1 MPKKVPVL
9 ELYDMANGNARF
21 RRGNAISWS
30 VLTSSAAQP
39 VTPSGPA
46 RAALIVKAEQ
56 GEAPAASDSAVHPRP
71 QCPYSAL
78 HGRLRLELGPDVR
91 PRQDHEGLHDLPKL
105 CHCLHNLYPPEIRF
119 AIVFDNFSSRH
130 STRSALGMGD
140 WADVNNVELTGMR
153 IHANRMNLMEGQFQ
167 ALRYFTLDDTDHH
180 SHGEQ
185 KVGCLAL
192 QPPPPPHRNEVAG
205 EVATALRGPFLVRLW
220 SAMLAS
226 TYELEGAL
234 MGRCG
239 SARAPG
245 HGSIWTR
252 SSRFS
257 DVNVF

>member
-1 MPKKVPVL
+1 MVVRALAATGIVQAAEKIQPDHWHGL
-9 ELYDMANGNARF
+9 RCQRRYRCSSSTTWLMATPDSAGATRS
-21 RRGNAISWS
+21 SWS

-56 GEAPAASDSAVHPRP
+56 GEAPAASDSAVHPRS

-130 STRSALGMGD
+130 STRCALGMGD

-205 EVATALRGPFLVRLW
+205 EVATHFAALFWLRLCR
-220 SAMLAS
+220 
-226 TYELEGAL
+226 
-234 MGRCG
+234 RC
-239 SARAPG
+239 
-245 HGSIWTR
+245 
-252 SSRFS
+252 
-257 DVNVF
+257 